1 MSQNEQGGSAQLSE
15 EAAEDLIF
23 RIGKLTRMLRDN
35 MRELGLDKEIEKAA
49 EAIPDA
55 RDRLHYVAT
64 MTEQAA
70 DRALNAIDRA
80 QPLQDQLSERAE
92 ALDKRWAEW
101 FEAPKELDDA
111 KVLVKETR
119 TYLSDVPEIT
129 SATNKELMDI
139 MMAQDFQDL
148 TGQVIKKMM
157 DVIREIEHQL
167 VQVLIDNVPGV
178 EARETMQRK
187 AEDQWKNEKA
197 RRNED
202 LLNGPQ
208 VKGNAPDIVTG
219 HRSIKEMQNQSLIIE
234 KLQTILKSPSNNIID
249 RVETLLDD
257 KKVLEKKIKNR
268 RTNTYLHDDILVD
281 AEHIGSYQLC
291 IKKIQVDTINDL
303 KILGDKI
310 FEKLNSG
317 ICALFSEGEEKP
329 LVVII
334 VSKDLNDKGVLAGN
348 LAKSI
353 GQFMNGGGGG
363 KPHLATAG
371 GQSNNLLDEAIKKT
385 KPFLLEQLK
394 N

>member
-178 EARETMQRK
+178 GHP
-187 AEDQWKNEKA
+187 
-197 RRNED
+197 
-202 LLNGPQ
+202 LN
-208 VKGNAPDIVTG
+208 NDIYRVTG
-219 HRSIKEMQNQSLIIE
+219 NSVRVK
-234 KLQTILKSPSNNIID
+234 ILPTL
-249 RVETLLDD
+249 RGAAGQLLDD
-257 KKVLEKKIKNR
+257 SAV
-268 RTNTYLHDDILVD
+268 
-281 AEHIGSYQLC
+281 
-291 IKKIQVDTINDL
+291 
-303 KILGDKI
+303 
-310 FEKLNSG
+310 
-317 ICALFSEGEEKP
+317 KP
-329 LVVII
+329 L
-334 VSKDLNDKGVLAGN
+334 
-348 LAKSI
+348 
-353 GQFMNGGGGG
+353 
-363 KPHLATAG
+363 T
-371 GQSNNLLDEAIKKT
+371 
-385 KPFLLEQLK
+385 EQQTP
-394 N
+394 